1 MFFRLLTLL
10 LLELAIAET
19 PLGTGL
25 AFAEEQTR
33 PVQRSRELLPGDLP
47 ARHALPENP
56 STEVAGGE
64 FQVTA
69 SYADNGF
76 DQPDL
81 DVSGSGAAAEEQ
93 GSVEVARVRPRSV
106 PAPAH
111 PGSARDPPPA
121 A

>member
-1 MFFRLLTLL
+1 MLFRLLTLL

-25 AFAEEQTR
+25 AFAEVQTR

-56 STEVAGGE
+56 STAVTGRD
-64 FQVTA
+64 FQMTA

-81 DVSGSGAAAEEQ
+81 AVSGSVAAAEEH
-93 GSVEVARVRPRSV
+93 GSVEVARVRQHSV
-106 PAPAH
+106 PVPAH

>member
-81 DVSGSGAAAEEQ
+81 AVSGSGAAAEEQ